1 MVKSTC
7 IPGEQKIEKCPLL
20 KKIYSSVNPRKSYKI
35 PEYNEGCHIKK
46 QIYSGV
52 NLRKFY
58 KISEYND
65 VCHIK
70 KQIYSGV
77 NLRKSYKIPEYNEG
91 HCHIKKRDHFV
102 QNKNEHIL

>member
-20 KKIYSSVNPRKSYKI
+20 KKIYSSVNPRKSYKF
-35 PEYNEGCHIKK
+35 PEYNEGRHIKK

-52 NLRKFY
+52 NLRKF
-58 KISEYND
+58 
-65 VCHIK
+65 
-70 KQIYSGV
+70 
-77 NLRKSYKIPEYNEG
+77 YKIPEYNEG

>member
-58 KISEYND
+58 KI
-65 VCHIK
+65 
-70 KQIYSGV
+70 
-77 NLRKSYKIPEYNEG
+77 PEYNEG